1 MAVHAMLHT
10 FSTFDST
17 RLRSLFVPRK
27 PRNPLLRLVLGLI
40 GLALLALLL
49 VFGAVVGA
57 GMIAVGLLYR
67 LWKQRNKPLAGP
79 IATDRRT
86 LDGEYRVL
94 GKTA

>member
-1 MAVHAMLHT
+1 MALNAMFH

-17 RLRSLFVPRK
+17 RVRSLFNPRK
-27 PRNPLLRLVLGLI
+27 PRNPLLRVALGLV

-57 GMIAVGLLYR
+57 GMIVAGLLYR
-67 LWKQRNKPLAGP
+67 LWKPRAKPVAG
-79 IATDRRT
+79 AVASDRAA

-94 GKTA
+94 GKIA

>member
-1 MAVHAMLHT
+1 MALNAMFHS
-10 FSTFDST
+10 FSTFDRT
-17 RLRSLFVPRK
+17 RLRSLFIPRK
-27 PRNPLLRLVLGLI
+27 PRNPLLRVALGLV

-57 GMIAVGLLYR
+57 GMIVVGLVYR
-67 LWKQRNKPLAGP
+67 LWKQRGKPLAEPGAP
-79 IATDRRT
+79 DRRA